1 MKKFTSTTKT
11 ILIVFLFASYSFS
24 SGFSQTD
31 TAAVKR
37 LMDEGILKLEN
48 NELNQAIQLF
58 DQGRDMLHKI
68 AIEIDENNQNIIR
81 SNQLTRQTE
90 QLIQQGNLEGALEV
104 INEALALNS
113 NNVEALK
120 FRGSIRLILE
130 QRVERAKD
138 RDYIG
143 LINDYTNAIRII
155 DIRINNAPRNS
166 QEKKEYEK
174 EKAKILINR
183 AYVKMQANRNAAFYS
198 AIEDYSEAIRNDD
211 QNWDGFLGRAVA
223 YNRIKDYRREVN
235 DYLRSFELMKK
246 YEYEISDHEW
256 SELYLTVAL
265 AYMKLRDKRNTYD
278 FATKSFNLGNSDAEK
293 VMDRNKP

>member
-1 MKKFTSTTKT
+1 MKTHTSNTKK
-11 ILIVFLFASYSFS
+11 ILIVLFAIVSFL

-31 TAAVKR
+31 TTTVKK
-37 LMDEGILKLEN
+37 LMDEGIVKLKN
-48 NELNQAIQLF
+48 NELHQAIQLF
-58 DQGRDMLHKI
+58 DQGREMLHKI
-68 AIEIDENNQNIIR
+68 AIEADETSQNIIR

-90 QLIQQGNLEGALEV
+90 QLIQQGNLQDALDKV
-104 INEALALNS
+104 NEALALNS

-130 QRVERAKD
+130 QQVERAKD

-155 DIRINNAPRNS
+155 DKRINNAPRNS
-166 QEKKEYEK
+166 QEQKEYEK

-211 QNWDGFLGRAVA
+211 QNWDGYLGRAVA
-223 YNRIKDYRREVN
+223 YNRIKDNRREVN

-246 YEYEISDHEW
+246 YEYMISDREW
-256 SELYLTVAL
+256 SELYLTVAF
-265 AYMKLRDKRNTYD
+265 AYMKLRDKRNAYD